1 VVVQLEGLAERGVLQ
16 RPLERTLGRCG
27 QRHVA
32 HRAARGADGV
42 VVMVIGDLLTEF
54 VMGVLV
60 AHGDLAHQACV
71 LEHGEVPV
79 HGTLRE
85 RRLPLED
92 HGNGHG
98 SAGLFEGAENELT
111 PGRQPLAVLAETVE
125 SDVIDVGHCRE
136 L

>member
-1 VVVQLEGLAERGVLQ
+1 VVVQLERLAERCVLQ
-16 RPLERTLGRCG
+16 RPFQRTLGGGRE
-27 QRHVA
+27 RHVT
-32 HRAARGADGV
+32 HRTARRADGV
-42 VVMVIGDLLTEF
+42 VVMVIGDLLTQF
-54 VMGVLV
+54 VVGVFV
-60 AHGDLAHQACV
+60 THGDLAHQPCV

-79 HGTLRE
+79 HGTLCQ
-85 RRLPLED
+85 RRLTLQD